1 MNVMTAADLAALI
14 PEKWDKKIFSDA
26 VSQAYWDS
34 KNLVGPEGAMK
45 AIVEKEDFTKEPGDT
60 LRLMVMSELR
70 GAGTT
75 GETLLQGREEKLSV
89 GQFSV
94 KVDWLKHA
102 VGITEKASKAAL
114 IDAILVAGN
123 KLAPWLATKLSDDVF
138 KELLVTALD
147 KMTVLY
153 ADEVADRDTLV
164 LGSAGAFSAHSL
176 DLDDISMVKL
186 ALVRKGTL
194 PLMVTRKSGA
204 REPWYGLIISEIDGY
219 RLASTDAWKQ
229 AQRDANVRGED
240 NPIFSGALGVYGGMI
255 LYPYSGIADSRRK
268 GTPLRPEAVLVTAT
282 TAGAVT
288 QTIYVGSATDDGIDY
303 TRNFPTPPSGASVNV
318 WTGNPVDGT
327 AAEIDKVR
335 ISYSSKTNNTLECT
349 TAPAAGY
356 LSASVGTVVTLE
368 NVSRNLGFGA
378 EVVARG
384 WGLKPTKATN
394 SESYGDHLGVGIK
407 CVYGVKAIEDTD
419 AKIPNAVILETY
431 AHNPGRV

>member
-1 MNVMTAADLAALI
+1 MNVMTATDLAALI

-60 LRLMVMSELR
+60 LRLMVMSELK

-123 KLAPWLATKLSDDVF
+123 KLAPWLATKLSDDIF
-138 KELLVTALD
+138 KEVLVTALD

-164 LGSAGAFSAHSL
+164 LGAAGAYSAHSL

-204 REPWYGLIISEIDGY
+204 REPWYGLVISEIDGY

-229 AQRDANVRGED
+229 AQRDANYRGED

-268 GTPLRPEAVLVTAT
+268 GTPLRPEAVLAADIA
-282 TAGAVT
+282 AGGAA
-288 QTIYVGSATDDGIDY
+288 TIYVGSTTDTGIDY
-303 TRNFPTPPSGASVNV
+303 TRNFPDASAGWV
-318 WTGNPVDGT
+318 GNPVDGT
-327 AAEIDKVR
+327 SAEILKVR
-335 ISYSSKTNNTLECT
+335 FAYTGKTNNSFTGCT
-349 TAPAAGY
+349 FDVSFTAKTAG
-356 LSASVGTVVTLE
+356 AIVTLE

-407 CVYGVKAIEDTD
+407 CVYGVKAIENTD

-431 AHNPGRV
+431 AHNPGKV